1 MIPKIDLQALVAK
14 DAGANRDLLAGIQE
28 YGFLIVH
35 NTSLSAADVVQV
47 TDMYRQF
54 FHLPEAEKAHVSM
67 AKTGSNR
74 GWGASGSEQVDPNAN
89 PDYKKCLIV
98 VMCLHPC
105 TLLRRTVFMRLI
117 NGLNIPQTLSVS

>member
-1 MIPKIDLQALVAK
+1 MIPKIDLQALIANE
-14 DAGANRDLLAGIQE
+14 AGANRDLLAGIQE

-35 NTSLSAADVVQV
+35 NTSLSAADVTRV

-74 GWGASGSEQVDPNAN
+74 GWGPRAVNRSIQMQTPII
-89 PDYKKCLIV
+89 KRCLTA

-105 TLLRRTVFMRLI
+105 TPMRRICLCAQSMA
-117 NGLNIPQTLSVS
+117 

>member
-1 MIPKIDLQALVAK
+1 MISKIDLQALIAN
-14 DAGANRDLLAGIQE
+14 DAGAKCDLLAGIQE

-35 NTSLSAADVVQV
+35 NTSLSATDVVQV
-47 TDMYRQF
+47 TDRYRQF

-89 PDYKKCLIV
+89 PDYKEV
-98 VMCLHPC
+98 FDSGYVPSPMHPYA
-105 TLLRRTVFMRLI
+105 
-117 NGLNIPQTLSVS
+117 